1 GTLTVMVGGDQ
12 EAYQTMTPVFLQL
25 GKDIHYF
32 GTAGAGQHAK
42 MANQIMVAG
51 TMTGLVETLVYAKAA
66 GLNLQDVVATVG
78 GGAAANWSL
87 TNYAPRILKDDYT
100 PGFFAKHF

>member
-1 GTLTVMVGGDQ
+1 MPQFLAAIRGQGRDPDRDGWWRPRSLPNHDPGL
-12 EAYQTMTPVFLQL
+12 LQL

-87 TNYAPRILKDDYT
+87 TNYAP
-100 PGFFAKHF
+100 GS